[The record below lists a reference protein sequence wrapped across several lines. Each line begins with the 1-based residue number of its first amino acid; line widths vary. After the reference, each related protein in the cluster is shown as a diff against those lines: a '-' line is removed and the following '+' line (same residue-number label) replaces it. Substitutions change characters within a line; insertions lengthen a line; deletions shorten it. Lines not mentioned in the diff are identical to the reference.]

1 MISIELNQRNVVV
14 TYNANLTSIESRT
27 NITDFF

>member
-14 TYNANLTSIESRT
+14 TYNTNLTSIEKRT